1 MISVIIPAFN
11 AMSTLPACLEAL
23 NKQSTPPDEII
34 VVDDGSDDNTS
45 QVALAHGAKLLTQ
58 PHKGPAA
65 ARNLGISQASGAI
78 ILFTDADC
86 EPVVNWV
93 AEMLLPF
100 SDPQVVGV
108 RGSFQTHQKEK
119 VARLIQLE
127 FEERY
132 DLQEKRPTIDLID
145 SSAAAFRV
153 SALQELGGFDPS
165 FPKANNED
173 VELSYRFEKAGCRLL
188 FNRKAVVFHQHPHTW
203 KAYMLRKIKRGY
215 WRMMVYKMY
224 PGNALRDSYT
234 PQLLK
239 VQIALMYS
247 ILGLSAL
254 TLLSPIFGWTA
265 TIVLISLCLTTI
277 PFIKRALKQDRSLGL
292 SAMFFIILRAFAF
305 SIGIIGGA
313 MGMFFFRPTLSEK
326 NA

>member
-1 MISVIIPAFN
+1 MYLQISD
-11 AMSTLPACLEAL
+11 
-23 NKQSTPPDEII
+23 K
-34 VVDDGSDDNTS
+34 
-45 QVALAHGAKLLTQ
+45 
-58 PHKGPAA
+58 
-65 ARNLGISQASGAI
+65 R
-78 ILFTDADC
+78 
-86 EPVVNWV
+86 
-93 AEMLLPF
+93 
-100 SDPQVVGV
+100 GV
-108 RGSFQTHQKEK
+108 SLEK

-132 DLQEKRPTIDLID
+132 DLQEKQPTIDLID

-188 FNRKAVVFHQHPHTW
+188 FNRKAVVFHQHPYTW
-203 KAYMLRKIKRGY
+203 KAYLLRKIKRGY

-224 PGNALRDSYT
+224 PGKALRDSYT

-254 TLLSPIFGWTA
+254 TLFSPIFGWTA
-265 TIVLISLCLTTI
+265 AIALISLCLTTI
-277 PFIKRALKQDRSLGL
+277 PFVKRALNQDRRLGI

-313 MGMFFFRPTLSEK
+313 VGMFFFHPILSEK
-326 NA
+326 NG